1 MGKKIVI
8 ALGGNALGN
17 TPGEQIEAVK
27 QTAKSL
33 VDLVVKGNK
42 IIVGHGNGPQ
52 VGMINLAMET
62 AHQTDAKIPAM
73 PFPECGAMSQGY
85 IGYQLQQALANEL
98 AKRGIDKTPVS
109 ILSQTLV
116 DLKDPSFQNPTK
128 PIGSY
133 LEADEI
139 KALEDQGKV
148 VVEDSGRGYRQVVA
162 SPNPLAIVEEEAIR
176 SLFDKGF
183 VLIAGGGGGVP
194 VVKEGGFLQGVDA
207 VIDKDM
213 TSVLL
218 AEIIG
223 ADKLVILT
231 AVDKVAINFGKPT
244 EKWLDKISPEEGSA
258 YLEAGEFGKGSMEP
272 KVRAGL
278 KFVGQDPRRSCLIT
292 SLEKAAQGLKGKTG
306 TIIRS

>member
-1 MGKKIVI
+1 MEKIVI
-8 ALGGNALGN
+8 ALGGNALG
-17 TPGEQIEAVK
+17 TSPADQEEKLKV
-27 QTAKSL
+27 TASAL
-33 VDLVVKGNK
+33 VDLIEEG
-42 IIVGHGNGPQ
+42 IELLICHGNGPQ
-52 VGMINLAMET
+52 VGTIKKSMDYGAEMGEPT
-62 AHQTDAKIPAM
+62 F

>member
-1 MGKKIVI
+1 MEKIVI
-8 ALGGNALGN
+8 ALGGNALG
-17 TPGEQIEAVK
+17 TSPADQEEKLKV
-27 QTAKSL
+27 TASAL
-33 VDLVVKGNK
+33 VDLIEEG
-42 IIVGHGNGPQ
+42 IELLICHGNGPQ
-52 VGMINLAMET
+52 VGTIKKSMDYGAEMGEPT
-62 AHQTDAKIPAM
+62 F

-148 VVEDSGRGYRQVVA
+148 VVE
-162 SPNPLAIVEEEAIR
+162 
-176 SLFDKGF
+176 
-183 VLIAGGGGGVP
+183 VP